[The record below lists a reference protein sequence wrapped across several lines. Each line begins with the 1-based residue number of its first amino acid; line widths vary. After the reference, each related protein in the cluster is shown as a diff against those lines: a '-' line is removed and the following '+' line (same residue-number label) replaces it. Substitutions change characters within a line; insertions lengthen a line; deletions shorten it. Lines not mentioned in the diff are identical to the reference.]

1 MLSAAIQLS
10 AGPDRAANLAHAV
23 DAVREAAAA
32 GARLVVLPEKWLALG
47 DAATIGAAAEKVGGP
62 LTDRL
67 SALAAELG
75 IDLVAGSVSELGPED
90 DARLF
95 NTSMHFRPD
104 GSLAATY
111 RKVHLFDADIAGRRY
126 RESDAEQPG
135 QAPVV
140 SALAGGEF
148 VAGLS
153 ICFDLRFPEYFGAL
167 AGGGAN
173 VITLPAAFTERTT
186 RDHWEILVRA
196 RAIELGAYVVAAN
209 QCGEH
214 ADGSRSGGQSMIV
227 SPWGEVLAQAGG
239 ELPEIIYAPLDP
251 AAVAHAREALPVL
264 ALRRTDVYA
273 RGASTVGL
281 AAS

>member
-1 MLSAAIQLS
+1 MLAAAIQLS
-10 AGPDRAANLAHAV
+10 AGPDRAANLAFAI
-23 DAVREAAAA
+23 DAVREAAAG
-32 GARLVVLPEKWLALG
+32 GAQLIVLPEKWLALG

-62 LTDRL
+62 LSEQL
-67 SALAAELG
+67 GALAAQLG
-75 IDLVAGSVSELGPED
+75 VDLIAGSVSEIGPAD
-90 DARLF
+90 DPRLF
-95 NTSMHFRPD
+95 NTSLHFRPD
-104 GSLAATY
+104 GTLAAAY

-140 SALAGGEF
+140 SALSGGEF

-153 ICFDLRFPEYFGAL
+153 ICFDLRFSEYFRAL
-167 AGGGAN
+167 AEGGAN

-186 RDHWEILVRA
+186 RDHWEVLVRA

-214 ADGSRSGGQSMIV
+214 ADGSRTGGQSMIV

-239 ELPEIIYAPLDP
+239 ELPEIIYAQLDV

-264 ALRRTDVYA
+264 ALRRADVYA

-281 AAS
+281 PAS